1 MKVNVLAFDIETL
14 PMIVSTFRLFK
25 ANIRQESIIEYTSV
39 FCASWQMLDH
49 MGRPKSG
56 IEAVSITDSPNW
68 KNNIYNDYHTIKT
81 LRDALLR
88 ADVYLY
94 QNGASFDL
102 RIFNARAIY
111 HGFDPIPQK
120 NDIDTLKQ
128 ARKHF
133 RFDSNKLDYIGRFLK
148 QGEKLDTGGMELWD
162 NIVQYKY
169 PPVGKEPDLD
179 LAEESIKYA
188 IKYNKQDVRLLI
200 KVYEKLRP
208 YITLP
213 NFSLFLG
220 KVIAC
225 THCGGRDF
233 RKNGYRYLRAT
244 KYQRYWCNTCSRPF
258 DPPRTQ
264 GKYID
269 AEYS

>member
-56 IEAVSITDSPNW
+56 IESVSIMDKPGW
-68 KNNIYNDYHTIKT
+68 KDNIYNDYHTIKT
-81 LRDALLR
+81 LRDALLS

-133 RFDSNKLDYIGRFLK
+133 RFDSNKLDYIGRFLSL
-148 QGEKLDTGGMELWD
+148 GEKLDTGGMELWD

-169 PPVGKEPDLD
+169 PPVGKNPDLG
-179 LAEESIKYA
+179 LAENSIKYA
-188 IKYNKQDVRLLI
+188 IKYNKQDVKLLI
-200 KVYEKLRP
+200 KVYNAMRSR
-208 YITLP
+208 ITLP
-213 NFSLFLG
+213 NFSLYLG
-220 KVIAC
+220 KVTAC
-225 THCGGRDF
+225 IHCGGKDF
-233 RKNGYRYLRAT
+233 VKLGFRYLKAG
-244 KYQRYWCNTCSRPF
+244 KYQRYHCNICHKHF